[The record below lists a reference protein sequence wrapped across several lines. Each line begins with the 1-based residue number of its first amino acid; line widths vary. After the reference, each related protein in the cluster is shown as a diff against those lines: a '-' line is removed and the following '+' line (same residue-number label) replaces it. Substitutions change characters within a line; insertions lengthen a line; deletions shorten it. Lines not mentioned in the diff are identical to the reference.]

1 MDNLEKAVEWCIYLV
16 IGVSIFGLAM
26 GMFRL
31 IDLFFIRGCVW

>member
-16 IGVSIFGLAM
+16 IGASIFGLGM